1 MVWGILEDKHME
13 HVPGTALLSESKDIP
28 AEYRN
33 VPLDHLKRGTGRN
46 SAIILSPQPSDS
58 PNDPLN
64 WPTWRKDAI
73 LAIVGLSA
81 AVVGAYGPM
90 LSPGFVV
97 IAAELNIS
105 VNTLSQSTAWSI
117 LAIGLSLFILN
128 PIAKKVG
135 RRPVYALSSVIM
147 LTGSIWGAVST
158 NYTSFL
164 GSRVYSGIGMAPY
177 EVLVQC
183 TIADMYFVHERATR
197 IAVWNM
203 FLLCG
208 ISGGALIA
216 GYIIEGQGW
225 KWTLIWCA
233 IIFGILIPMVIFF
246 VPETAYRREH
256 FQDRLLAVGANG
268 SKNTLTEKKTASVKS
283 SDAEDN
289 ETLASDKKDSK
300 EKVNANEK
308 SAPAPMPETGV
319 QTEAKI
325 SFLRSLRMFSGTYTD
340 TPLWKI
346 FLRPL
351 VVFWYPGVL
360 WAFLLYG
367 VTLTWIVVFS
377 VVNAP
382 IFTAP
387 PYNFSVSETGLISL
401 SPFILTLVGEILSGP
416 LNDWVCMTL
425 AKKNRGI
432 YEPEFRL
439 PPIIIS
445 FLIGVAGFFGFGAA
459 VHYETHWTGPVLCFG
474 LANMSLAF
482 SNASVFGY
490 VIDAHKELSEEAF
503 VAINARNFLTFGLT
517 YFVNDWLER
526 DGVLSVFNVL
536 GAVFVAVNA
545 LTIPLW
551 VFGKRIRSRIARNE
565 WLSRFMYED

>member
-1 MVWGILEDKHME
+1 MVWGILEDKHMT
-13 HVPGTALLSESKDIP
+13 HVPGTVPLTDSSDIP
-28 AEYRN
+28 SEYRTI
-33 VPLDHLKRGTGRN
+33 PQELLKHGHGRN
-46 SAIILSPQPSDS
+46 AHIILAPQPSDS

-64 WPTWRKDAI
+64 WPTWRKDVI
-73 LAIVGLSA
+73 LTIVGLSA

-97 IAAELNIS
+97 IAAELNVT
-105 VNTLSQSTAWSI
+105 VNILSQATAWVI
-117 LAIGLSLFILN
+117 LLIGLSLFIFN
-128 PIAKKVG
+128 PIAKKLG
-135 RRPVYALSSVIM
+135 RRPVYAISSIIM
-147 LTGSIWGAVST
+147 LTGSVWGAVSKDYPT
-158 NYTSFL
+158 FL
-164 GSRVYSGIGMAPY
+164 ASRIYSGVGMAPY

-197 IAVWNM
+197 IAIWNM

-208 ISGGALIA
+208 ISGGALVA

-225 KWTLIWCA
+225 KWTLIWCG
-233 IIFGILIPMVIFF
+233 IIFGALLPLVIFF
-246 VPETAYRREH
+246 VPETAYRRQSWEE
-256 FQDRLLAVGANG
+256 RLRAAGTNN
-268 SKNTLTEKKTASVKS
+268 S
-283 SDAEDN
+283 
-289 ETLASDKKDSK
+289 
-300 EKVNANEK
+300 NEK
-308 SAPAPMPETGV
+308 SLDKKGEVEQEENVEVPETGT
-319 QTEAKI
+319 QPEKKD
-325 SFLRSLRMFSGTYTD
+325 SFLRSLRFYTGTYTE

-346 FLRPL
+346 FLRPF
-351 VVFWYPGVL
+351 VMFWYPAVL

-377 VVNAP
+377 VVNAV

-401 SPFILTLVGEILSGP
+401 SPFILSFIGEIISGP
-416 LNDWVCMTL
+416 MNDWVCMWL

-445 FLIGVAGFFGFGAA
+445 FLIGVAGFFGFGAT
-459 VHYETHWTGPVLCFG
+459 VHYQTHWSGPVLTFG

-503 VAINARNFLTFGLT
+503 VAINARNLLTFGLT
-517 YFVNDWLER
+517 YFVNDWLAR
-526 DGVLSVFNVL
+526 DGVLAVFNVL
-536 GAVFVAVNA
+536 GAVFVGVNL

-551 VFGKRIRSRIARNE
+551 IFGKRIRASIARNKT
-565 WLSRFMYED
+565 LDRFMHED